1 MYQSVVVT
9 GGTRGIGLAIVKRFA
24 KEGYDI
30 ITCGR
35 DTENGRKLVQD
46 FKKWFPERNLHF
58 YATDLSTPSG
68 CKDFVNFVH
77 ALAHPILALVNN
89 TGYFKP
95 GSILEEPDGQ
105 LEGMINANLYSAYHL
120 SRGLVPQMIQSGK
133 GHVFNICSIA
143 SIMAYANGGSYSI
156 SKFAMLGMSKVLR
169 EETKKT
175 GVKVTA
181 VLPGAVLTDSWA
193 GVDLPIERFIQP
205 HDVADAIW
213 SCYSLG
219 PGAVVE
225 ELLIRP
231 QLGDI

>member
-24 KEGYDI
+24 LEGYDV

-35 DTENGRKLVQD
+35 DSDSGARLVKD
-46 FKKWFPERNLHF
+46 FRSWFPARNLHF
-58 YATDLSTPSG
+58 YACDLSKRSG
-68 CKDFVNFVH
+68 VNDFVNFVH
-77 ALAHPILALVNN
+77 ALAHPIKALVNN

-95 GSILEEPDGQ
+95 GSILEEPEGQ
-105 LEGMINANLYSAYHL
+105 LEGMMNANLYSAYHV
-120 SRGLVPQMIQSGK
+120 SRGLVPQMIQSGV

-156 SKFAMLGMSKVLR
+156 TKFAMLGMSKVLR
-169 EETKKT
+169 EETKAS
-175 GVKVTA
+175 GVKVTS

-193 GVDLPIERFIQP
+193 GVDLPEDRFIRSE
-205 HDVADAIW
+205 DIADAIW
-213 SCYSLG
+213 GCFALG

>member
-1 MYQSVVVT
+1 MA
-9 GGTRGIGLAIVKRFA
+9 LVKRFA
-24 KEGYDI
+24 REGFDI

-35 DTENGRKLVQD
+35 DAESGHQLVEH
-46 FKKWFPERNLHF
+46 FKKEFPERKLHF
-58 YATDLSTPSG
+58 YACDLSTHTG
-68 CKDFVNFVH
+68 VNDFVLFIH
-77 ALAHPILALVNN
+77 ALAHPIMALINN

-95 GSILEEPDGQ
+95 GSILSEPEGQ
-105 LEGMINANLYSAYHL
+105 LEGMMNANLYSAYHVT
-120 SRGLVPQMIQSGK
+120 RGIVPQMVAAGR

-156 SKFAMLGMSKVLR
+156 TKFAMLGMSKVLR
-169 EETKKT
+169 EETKSS

-193 GVDLPIERFIQP
+193 GVDLPASRFIQAV
-205 HDVADAIW
+205 DIADAIW
-213 SCYSLG
+213 ACFALG